1 MGECRPGLAW
11 ALGQAWRDLY
21 SGVVRALGHQQ
32 VTQSAW
38 SSFASAAAALEP
50 IAFGPPV
57 VNAAKLLALCDAGLV
72 DASFLAGRWSDAL
85 HDADVVIDCVLPP
98 PGLVEGELAA
108 DLMERGLVAKAAGRR
123 GVSVAPDA
131 TCLTS
136 DGTPIY
142 AVSDG
147 VVIEAGPTAG
157 YGAYVKLRHTDGT
170 VTLYGHIN
178 SWTVTTGQQVINDK
192 SVIRRQI
199 T

>member
-136 DGTPIY
+136 DGTPIGGL
-142 AVSDG
+142 AALGRLTED
-147 VVIEAGPTAG
+147 VVIGN
-157 YGAYVKLRHTDGT
+157 D
-170 VTLYGHIN
+170 TLSRTLHP
-178 SWTVTTGQQVINDK
+178 SAARWAQRVAARCA
-192 SVIRRQI
+192 SVAVGVGR
-199 T
+199 

>member
-1 MGECRPGLAW
+1 MSADLGPAW

-21 SGVVRALGHQQ
+21 SGVVQALGHQQ
-32 VTQSAW
+32 VTRNPPGRRLRPPPRH
-38 SSFASAAAALEP
+38 SSRSRARPTWGERRQAP
-50 IAFGPPV
+50 
-57 VNAAKLLALCDAGLV
+57 ALCDAGLV

-136 DGTPIY
+136 DGTPIGGL
-142 AVSDG
+142 AALGRLTED
-147 VVIEAGPTAG
+147 VVIGN
-157 YGAYVKLRHTDGT
+157 D
-170 VTLYGHIN
+170 TLSRTLHPSAARWAQRVAAHASLMVRVG
-178 SWTVTTGQQVINDK
+178 
-192 SVIRRQI
+192 R
-199 T
+199 